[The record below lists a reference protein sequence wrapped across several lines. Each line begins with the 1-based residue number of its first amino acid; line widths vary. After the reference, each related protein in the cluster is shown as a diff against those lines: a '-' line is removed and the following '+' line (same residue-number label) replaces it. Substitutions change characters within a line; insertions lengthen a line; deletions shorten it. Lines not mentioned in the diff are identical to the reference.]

1 MSAHLLAPAESLYDA
16 LFEGT
21 SPQVIAAVGGGG
33 KTTFLKT
40 LAAELSARGAR
51 VIITT
56 TTKMHPPADRSIL
69 GTTAE
74 EVITLLNAHPI
85 VWAGVL
91 ISEGKMTGIPDGL
104 SPLTSAADYIL
115 VEADGSRRRPL
126 KMTDP
131 AYEPSIPPEAD
142 AVVALA
148 GLDSLGKPVMEA
160 VHRPAL
166 ACAVLGVSE
175 NAPVT
180 PAVVARLLSHCYR
193 PHHVLL
199 NKADTPSLQEEGLHI
214 AALLPEARCVVASLR
229 DRGFSESR

>member
-1 MSAHLLAPAESLYDA
+1 MSIHLLTPAESLYNA
-16 LFEGT
+16 LFQGT
-21 SPQVIAAVGGGG
+21 SPRVIAAVGGGG

-56 TTKMHPPADRSIL
+56 TTKMHPPADLSIL
-69 GTTAE
+69 GSTRE
-74 EVITLLNAHPI
+74 EVIALLDVHPI

-91 ISEGKMTGIPDGL
+91 ISEGKMTGIPDVL
-104 SPLTSAADYIL
+104 SLPASIADYIL

-142 AVVALA
+142 AIVALA

-160 VHRPAL
+160 VHRHAL
-166 ACAVLGVSE
+166 ACPILEKPESS
-175 NAPVT
+175 PVT
-180 PAVVARLLSHCYR
+180 PEDVARLLRHCYHPR
-193 PHHVLL
+193 HVLL
-199 NKADTPSLQEEGLHI
+199 NKADTPGLQAEARRI
-214 AALLPEARCVVASLR
+214 AALLPEAHCVVASLR